1 MLCLDSVSQ
10 VCPASMN
17 FITRSLG
24 KFSGLAKKIDLNL
37 EMLLKHPPKNLAFI
51 HLSQLLLCDVNSNTH
66 PHHSGI
72 T

>member
-37 EMLLKHPPKNLAFI
+37 EMLLKHPPKNFAFI
-51 HLSQLLLCDVNSNTH
+51 HLSQLLLCDVNNNTH